1 MAIFPLSNATAT
13 AQQSNG
19 IELPIQSLDALD
31 LSTDGGSV
39 QESATEPDT
48 PAKDTITSQKINVS
62 IDSDDGLPARS
73 AKRRRDSLVRREAL
87 LRGKEGSRRRQRW
100 ENGQWRTVEASA

>member
-13 AQQSNG
+13 AQPNDG

-39 QESATEPDT
+39 QASATEPNT
-48 PAKDTITSQKINVS
+48 PVKATAASRKISVES
-62 IDSDDGLPARS
+62 DSDDELPARHTKS
-73 AKRRRDSLVRREAL
+73 RRDSLVRREAL

-100 ENGQWRTVEASA
+100 ENG